1 MTTRR
6 ALAIAIAALAV
17 SSSGCGWIRGL
28 PRQLGLTN
36 EEAAEQKKRRKVER
50 ASPFPQY
57 LLEAFPDARSVR
69 LDSASPRLSLAAETE
84 LTREDPHLRRGPP
97 RFSPDGRLLAYEEAD
112 HVAEVRRLV
121 IRRLDGIEIR
131 SVPRARAGITV
142 AGTKASMGTVAPDWP
157 PNPMSWAPSSDAFC
171 YTRKTELGAWEVM
184 IADLAGEPA
193 RITGP
198 PAVDGTLAWSPGGDR
213 IAYIPATRPEEI
225 WVADPSDKSAT
236 ALFRASARIQSFAW
250 ASDSNSLVY
259 AAGEPYS
266 DIFVLPLD
274 PQEGTPLEPIQLTR
288 WAFDDRSPS
297 FSPDGRSV
305 AFYSTFLPAEMME
318 RGGLTQDRAWSLVI
332 IRADGSD
339 PPAGAILM
347 DRVVA
352 SGVSVGSSMPPAW
365 SPDGRWIA
373 SVQPR
378 TEDYHAIILVG
389 VDGGERHE
397 LAPDSLTNEDIAVS
411 ADGVLAYRSRRE
423 WGDHEVLGLVARGAT
438 RTER

>member
-1 MTTRR
+1 MR
-6 ALAIAIAALAV
+6 APRAISIVLAALAL
-17 SSSGCGWIRGL
+17 SSSGCGWIRAL
-28 PRQLGLTN
+28 PRQLGLTD
-36 EEAAEQKKRRKVER
+36 EEAAEQKQRRKAER

-112 HVAEVRRLV
+112 NVGEVRRIV

-131 SVPRARAGITV
+131 SVPRARPGITV
-142 AGTKASMGTVAPDWP
+142 AGAKASMGSVAPDWP

-171 YTRKTELGAWEVM
+171 YTRQTDLGAWEVM
-184 IADLAGEPA
+184 IADLAGVPA
-193 RITGP
+193 RIAGP
-198 PAVDGTLAWSPGGDR
+198 PAIDGSLAWSPTGDR

-225 WVADPSDKSAT
+225 WVADPREKSAYS
-236 ALFRASARIQSFAW
+236 LFRADGRIRSFAW
-250 ASDSNSLVY
+250 ASDSNRIVY

-266 DIFVLPLD
+266 DVFVLPLD
-274 PQEGTPLEPIQLTR
+274 PQDGTPLTPFQLTR

-297 FSPDGRSV
+297 FSPDGRLV
-305 AFYSTFLPAEMME
+305 AFYSTFLPTEMLQ
-318 RGGLTQDRAWSLVI
+318 RGLTQHEAWSLMVI
-332 IRADGSD
+332 RSDGSD

-347 DRVVA
+347 NRVVA
-352 SGVSVGSSMPPAW
+352 TGVSVGSSMPPAW

-389 VDGGERHE
+389 VDGAQRHE
-397 LAPDSLTNEDIAVS
+397 LSPDSLTNEDVAVS
-411 ADGVLAYRSRRE
+411 VDGVLAYRSRRE

>member
-1 MTTRR
+1 MRETGIAIVLT
-6 ALAIAIAALAV
+6 ALAL

-28 PRQLGLTN
+28 PRQLGLTD
-36 EEAAEQKKRRKVER
+36 EEAAEQKQRRKAER

-112 HVAEVRRLV
+112 NVGEVRRLV

-131 SVPRARAGITV
+131 SVPRSRPGITV
-142 AGTKASMGTVAPDWP
+142 AGATTSMGSVAPDWP

-171 YTRKTELGAWEVM
+171 YTRHTDLGAWEVM
-184 IADLAGEPA
+184 IADLAGVPE
-193 RITGP
+193 RIAGP
-198 PAVDGTLAWSPGGDR
+198 PAIDGSLAWSPTGDR

-225 WVADPSDKSAT
+225 WVADPREKTAH
-236 ALFRASARIQSFAW
+236 ALFRASARIQSFGW
-250 ASDSNSLVY
+250 SSDSNSIVY

-266 DIFVLPLD
+266 DVFVLRLN
-274 PQEGTPLEPIQLTR
+274 PQDGTPLEPVQLTR
-288 WAFDDRSPS
+288 WAFDDRTPS
-297 FSPDGRSV
+297 FSPDGRFV
-305 AFYSTFLPAEMME
+305 AFFSTFLPSDML
-318 RGGLTQDRAWSLVI
+318 RKGLTQHEAWSLLV

-339 PPAGAILM
+339 PPAGAVLM

-352 SGVSVGSSMPPAW
+352 TGVSVGSSMPPAW
-365 SPDGRWIA
+365 SPDGKWIA

-389 VDGGERHE
+389 IEGAQRHE
-397 LAPDSLTNEDIAVS
+397 LSPDSLTNEDVAVS
-411 ADGVLAYRSRRE
+411 VDGVLAYRSRRE